1 MELSALLELLYT
13 ARNRFSS
20 IQVTW
25 QYLVKLD
32 LMNEVLQK
40 RYSRNP
46 SGSMAVLTS
55 KSVKDQQEVPREWN
69 IRNKVWWQ
77 KPTCWRSERHDDNE
91 SLTEILCKGS
101 WWTHSSSPNKLITNI
116 EPHEKTS
123 GVRIRNIRLSE
134 GEAIPSLEDKIKDV
148 PIVDPSFLLAI
159 HDLHPEENVIHAGRE
174 AVRVRS
180 FSRKGRD
187 YSWEPFFWSG
197 ADEYELLVD
206 RERGILLR
214 YSASYGGQEYA
225 IAAVE
230 GVIFDEPISQEVF
243 SFTPPPNDLVEVKK

>member
-1 MELSALLELLYT
+1 
-13 ARNRFSS
+13 
-20 IQVTW
+20 
-25 QYLVKLD
+25 
-32 LMNEVLQK
+32 MNEVLQK
-40 RYSRNP
+40 RFSRNP

-55 KSVKDQQEVPREWN
+55 KSVKDKQERPSEQ
-69 IRNKVWWQ
+69 IYRNKVWWQ
-77 KPTCWRSERHDDNE
+77 KPTCWRSERHHDNE
-91 SLTEILCKGS
+91 LLTEILCEGS
-101 WWTHSSSPNKLITNI
+101 WWTHSSSLNKLITNI
-116 EPHEKTS
+116 EPQEKS
-123 GVRIRNIRLSE
+123 HGIRVRNKRLSE
-134 GEAIPSLEDKIKDV
+134 GEAVPSLEDNIKDV

-159 HDLHPEENVIHAGRE
+159 HDLHPKENFMHAGRE

-180 FSRKGRD
+180 FSRRGRD

-230 GVIFDEPISQEVF
+230 EVFFDEPISQEVF
-243 SFTPPPNDLVEVKK
+243 SFTPPPNALVEVKKYRE